1 MKIGIAVRKDET
13 DYFVHQSYCE
23 FLKQNDLTFD
33 FISLTTP
40 LDSFD
45 GFLIPG
51 GNDIHSKYY
60 RQFPYACKKSMRKW
74 ICWIKK
80 SYWKPSEQKNL
91 CWEFA
96 EVFKAS
102 MFFGRIVKT
111 RYFTSSTGKSL
122 D

>member
-60 RQFPYACKKSMRKW
+60 RQFPYACKKIIEELPKVMNEFH
-74 ICWIKK
+74 I
-80 SYWKPSEQKNL
+80 ENL
-91 CWEFA
+91 EDII
-96 EVFKAS
+96 
-102 MFFGRIVKT
+102 GRTK
-111 RYFTSSTGKSL
+111 
-122 D
+122 